1 MPISAL
7 LSFGPHAT
15 AAFPRGG
22 AGLFLPAPPQ
32 QYRGAGRPRVYVPC
46 LLIARERERVGL
58 RGLRRRPGERCAERI
73 KIERERK
80 RV

>member
-1 MPISAL
+1 MLSLSVRAAVPISAL

-46 LLIARERERVGL
+46 LLIARERERELDCGDCGAGL
-58 RGLRRRPGERCAERI
+58 ARGVRS
-73 KIERERK
+73 
-80 RV
+80 V